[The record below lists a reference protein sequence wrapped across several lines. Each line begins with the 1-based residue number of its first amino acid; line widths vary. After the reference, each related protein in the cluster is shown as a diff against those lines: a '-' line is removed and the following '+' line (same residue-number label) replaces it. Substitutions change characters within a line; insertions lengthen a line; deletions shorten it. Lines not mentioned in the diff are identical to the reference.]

1 MPGPGNSKQ
10 RKKQKEK
17 KKKEAKRKAQQAA
30 SAIQNPAPEPH
41 VDAPETPLETVPER
55 PTQDSKV
62 VNKPEEYVLYH
73 GEYYEKI
80 PEDELALYEGQEA
93 EVVAPQYGV
102 EDEDE
107 GEGTMAVYDD
117 EGEALWYNRTRST
130 HRVCPTCQRVY
141 NVGDT
146 LRAHVQGIDEPSVDT
161 EQGHQQRLSEQY
173 LSGICS
179 VTCFALA
186 TYNFGHAAVLAYSLS
201 WRQLGPATQKVLEG
215 HGSGVEDQG
224 LSYYVRLSRCSGKE
238 LSELIGV

>member
-17 KKKEAKRKAQQAA
+17 KKKEAKKKAQQAA
-30 SAIQNPAPEPH
+30 SAIQNSAPEPH

-55 PTQDSKV
+55 STQDSKV
-62 VNKPEEYVLYH
+62 VNRPEEYVLYY

-117 EGEALWYNRTRST
+117 EGEVEVPVTLELPYIYDPGNGPRVKDFLAFMRSRYAAPQAQSFAAVGEVEEGGIKDSPRDARWDAS
-130 HRVCPTCQRVY
+130 RVLPI
-141 NVGDT
+141 
-146 LRAHVQGIDEPSVDT
+146 LS
-161 EQGHQQRLSEQY
+161 RLLPGE
-173 LSGICS
+173 
-179 VTCFALA
+179 LA
-186 TYNFGHAAVLAYSLS
+186 T
-201 WRQLGPATQKVLEG
+201 
-215 HGSGVEDQG
+215 
-224 LSYYVRLSRCSGKE
+224 
-238 LSELIGV
+238 

>member
-117 EGEALWYNRTRST
+117 EGE
-130 HRVCPTCQRVY
+130 
-141 NVGDT
+141 
-146 LRAHVQGIDEPSVDT
+146 GIDEPSVDT
-161 EQGHQQRLSEQY
+161 EQGHQQRLNEQY

>member
-1 MPGPGNSKQ
+1 
-10 RKKQKEK
+10 
-17 KKKEAKRKAQQAA
+17 
-30 SAIQNPAPEPH
+30 
-41 VDAPETPLETVPER
+41 
-55 PTQDSKV
+55 
-62 VNKPEEYVLYH
+62 
-73 GEYYEKI
+73 
-80 PEDELALYEGQEA
+80 
-93 EVVAPQYGV
+93 
-102 EDEDE
+102 
-107 GEGTMAVYDD
+107 MAVYDD
-117 EGEALWYNRTRST
+117 EGEVEVPVTLELPYIYDPGNGPRVKDFLAFMRSRYAAPQAQSFAAVGEVEEGGIKDSPRDARWDASRVLPILSRLLPGELATALWYNRTRST

-161 EQGHQQRLSEQY
+161 EQGHQQRLNEQY